1 VFLQN
6 GGALYEAG
14 FEKTASNMGAKL
26 DWPEA
31 NVTMKHFKAQI
42 YDNTGIATFYLE
54 GSFGE
59 TSGIWRVSAVWIW
72 EGGSWKE
79 AHHHESRLQM

>member
-1 VFLQN
+1 
-6 GGALYEAG
+6 
-14 FEKTASNMGAKL
+14 
-26 DWPEA
+26 
-31 NVTMKHFKAQI
+31 MKHFKAQI